1 MNKRIDSADKAFIE
15 NNASIRTDKQISEH
29 IGCSIKTV
37 ERYRKNIGLIKNAS
51 RNPLVITM
59 NSKAYNDRSLLDFYR
74 TTLEN
79 TPKGRRFKQQL
90 APEEWEVF
98 VEEWCAYHLQLEDL
112 THTEQTTVEQ
122 IIFLKLRIDKNQK
135 EYYESSRMK
144 DILISE
150 NNIVDIKDLDL
161 TDPKQAELYQKLYNA
176 SLRTSDLNKEYKDFL
191 DKSTR
196 LSETLNVTRRQ
207 REEKGKVGGD
217 TFFSLCKQFESI
229 KTKEKEGKLAA
240 LYRLALET
248 NQKKLRNGLEF
259 IDGEIAPQLL
269 DSETVLKSKETE

>member
-1 MNKRIDSADKAFIE
+1 MNKRIDAADKTFIE

-29 IGCSIKTV
+29 IGCSMKTV
-37 ERYRKNIGLIKNAS
+37 ERYRKSIGLVKNAS
-51 RNPLVITM
+51 KDPIVTTL
-59 NSKAYNDRSLLDFYR
+59 NSKAHNDKNLLDFYK
-74 TTLEN
+74 TSLEN
-79 TPKGRRFKQQL
+79 TPKGKRFKQQL
-90 APEEWEVF
+90 PAEEWGVF

-135 EYYESSRMK
+135 EYYESSRIK

-150 NNIVDIKDLDL
+150 NDIGDIKDLDL
-161 TDPKQAELYQKLYNA
+161 TDPKQAELYQKIYNA
-176 SLRTSDLNKEYKDFL
+176 SLRTSDLNKEYKDML

-217 TFFSLCKQFESI
+217 TFFSLCKQFESMR
-229 KTKEKEGKLAA
+229 TKEKEGQLAG
-240 LYRLALET
+240 LYRLSLEA
-248 NQKKLRNGLEF
+248 NQKKLRNGFEF

-269 DSETVLKSKETE
+269 DSETVLKSKEPE